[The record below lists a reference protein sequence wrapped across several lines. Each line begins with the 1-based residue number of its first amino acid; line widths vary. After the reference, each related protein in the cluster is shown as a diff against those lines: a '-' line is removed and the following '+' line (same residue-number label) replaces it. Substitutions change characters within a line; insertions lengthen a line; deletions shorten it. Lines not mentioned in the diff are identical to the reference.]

1 MIQEIAPGRIDS
13 DAVEP
18 GETSGS
24 EPQPRLTDGG
34 VLRAAAARYA
44 GTLDKTLRSAV
55 IPYGYTVTV
64 WASGAYLISLRGLP
78 SGLEAFAFV
87 GGATLA
93 FGVLASM
100 SQWRPG
106 PIDEPTIA
114 PIHPDSRHPLFA
126 AGLHIAAVG
135 LAFGAATLID
145 RLLGNLAWF
154 LASFAVTFIYLL
166 IASAELAISVELNQ
180 REIGLERARV
190 MVRRRRKAIRE
201 VVRRR

>member
-87 GGATLA
+87 VGATLA

-100 SQWRPG
+100 SQRRPK
-106 PIDEPTIA
+106 PIEEPTIA
-114 PIHPDSRHPLFA
+114 PISRKVGTGEIAPTGCIRRVTRRA
-126 AGLHIAAVG
+126 SDERSAIATAGSG
-135 LAFGAATLID
+135 
-145 RLLGNLAWF
+145 
-154 LASFAVTFIYLL
+154 
-166 IASAELAISVELNQ
+166 ELW
-180 REIGLERARV
+180 LEARSHSSE
-190 MVRRRRKAIRE
+190 A
-201 VVRRR
+201 